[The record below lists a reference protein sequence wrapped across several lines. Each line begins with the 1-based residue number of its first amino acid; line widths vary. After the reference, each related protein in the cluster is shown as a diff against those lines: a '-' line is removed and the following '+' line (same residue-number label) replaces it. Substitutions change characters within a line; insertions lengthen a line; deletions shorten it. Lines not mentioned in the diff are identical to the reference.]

1 MRGADPSLPL
11 EAHLR
16 TRHSFLVAAALSAS
30 VGSAPAW
37 GQAQISGSLRGTIA
51 DAAGAAIPNATVHL
65 VNPGDSS
72 DRPTPANG
80 QGQFTLTNVQPG
92 TYTVRV
98 EAPGFATQ
106 VFSNIEFILNQV
118 RKLNVTLQPGEVSQQ
133 VEVTGD
139 TASLTTLDTSV
150 GSLIDQ
156 QRIQALPLNGR
167 DFQNL
172 IFLSA
177 GTTRDAGSTGQGSA
191 TASGGARPT
200 DNNFL
205 IDGGDSN
212 DPRVPSGSAGN
223 IGNSTSSVPI
233 DAIREFT
240 VITSS
245 PTAQFGRS
253 SGSVVNVVTRSGVN
267 DLHFTLWEFAR
278 NKALNTRN
286 FFNPVGF
293 KSPFNE
299 NQFGGWGGGKLRR
312 DKLFLSAAYEGFRQ
326 RSTTPTNVQVPTTQF
341 IDALTQP
348 LTQALFRGAYPAV
361 NGPAFDPTNP
371 ATWQGSLNR
380 NIANNVDAD
389 TGFVRLD
396 QNFSEKNQAFATLSI
411 VDAVPAAALNGGN
424 LPGDGVG
431 QTGRDYHA
439 VVQDTYILSPHL
451 LNTARVSLQRTPTA
465 YKYEDPLAGLVAAGA
480 LRPAGPNAGTPFS
493 PNVAD
498 PNGIPTIAFLS
509 GRFNTIG
516 VANNFPQG
524 RTEDVLTYQNS
535 IDWERGRHDIKAGFQ
550 LARVYDNTI
559 FSNNLR
565 PSDSVLDSVA
575 APAANGLTAA
585 QATAQAEF
593 ANINALALNTQQQSF
608 YNSGSSERG
617 YRLTEQGYFVQDTW
631 RATDRITLDLGLR
644 YEIYNPF
651 NETRGLLSNA
661 YVLGANG
668 RPEACT
674 HLPYDAG
681 LAGAAVVNP
690 TQYGIGSYCTKYN
703 NLAPRIG
710 IAWDAKGNGQTVV
723 RAGYGIYYD
732 RVFGNIYGNSR
743 FNPPFTVSTTL
754 AGGNYTGQTA
764 SSAVNPTNA
773 YSLTTIDPGLRNPL
787 TEGYNLA
794 VSQQL
799 DNNTVLTLTY
809 VGAAGSRLLATQQP
823 NLGASFANGFRPS
836 NGGPGTRSQTDI
848 TDGVIRAPFADFT
861 HRVSIAGS
869 SYNAFLADA
878 RRRLANGLTVEG
890 AYTWSHSR
898 DDLSDDVTGSNDSS
912 TPQATLEN
920 LLAPLMA
927 AGSSCPGAAGT
938 PSAASRLQ
946 AAVICATGNPQLSA
960 AQAEGI
966 FVQNYLRYAPIQY
979 NYGDSSYDLRQRF
992 AGSVIYALPFGRNAH
1007 FLAALPSA
1015 ADHAVSGWSV
1025 SSIVDTQTGT
1035 PFIPVSGSDANKDGN
1050 TNDRTVAVGNLG
1062 AKSGHLVKSFGGPV
1076 PVVTYFNN
1084 QAAQSVGDGV
1094 VDPRQRLERGTLRQ
1108 PGITNWDFQAVKATK
1123 LTEQLNLRFSADFFN
1138 ILNHTN
1144 FNPLTTSITSAT
1156 YGQSLSQRLLGQT
1169 EARQIQFGLK
1179 LEY

>member
-1 MRGADPSLPL
+1 MEICLKTHRRSSFKAASL
-11 EAHLR
+11 
-16 TRHSFLVAAALSAS
+16 AAAVFATYAG
-30 VGSAPAW
+30 VPPAW
-37 GQAQISGSLRGTIA
+37 SQAQISGSLRGTIV
-51 DAAGAAIPNATVHL
+51 DSAGAAVPNAIVHL
-65 VNPGDSS
+65 LNPGDGS
-72 DRPTPANG
+72 DRPVPANG
-80 QGQFTLTNVQPG
+80 QGQFSLTNVQPG
-92 TYTVRV
+92 TYALRV
-98 EAPGFATQ
+98 EAPGFEAQ
-106 VFSNIEFILNQV
+106 VFSKIEFILNQV
-118 RKLNVTLQPGEVSQQ
+118 RELNVTLKPGEVSQQ

-139 TASLTTLDTSV
+139 AASLTTLDTSV
-150 GSLIDQ
+150 GSLIDE

-172 IFLSA
+172 IYLSA
-177 GTTRDAGSTGQGSA
+177 GTTRDAGGTGQGST

-200 DNNFL
+200 NNNFL

-253 SGSVVNVVTRSGVN
+253 SGSVVNVVTRSGTN
-267 DLHFTLWEFAR
+267 DQHFTLWEFAR

-286 FFNPVGF
+286 FFNPIGF

-299 NQFGGWGGGKLRR
+299 NEFGGWGGGKLWR
-312 DKLFLSAAYEGFRQ
+312 DKLFYSGAYEGFRQ

-361 NGPAFDPTNP
+361 SGPAFDPANP
-371 ATWQGSLNR
+371 ATWQGSFNR
-380 NIANNVDAD
+380 NEANNVDAD
-389 TGFVRLD
+389 TGFLRLD
-396 QNFSEKNQAFATLSI
+396 RNFSEKNQAFATLSI

-431 QTGRDYHA
+431 QTGRDYHV
-439 VVQDTYILSPHL
+439 VVQDTWIASPHF

-465 YKYEDPLAGLVAAGA
+465 YKYENSPAGLIAAGT
-480 LRPAGPNAGTPFS
+480 LRSAPPNAGAPFS
-493 PNVAD
+493 TNTAD

-509 GRFNTIG
+509 SRFNTIG

-524 RTEDVLTYQNS
+524 RTEDVLTYQDS
-535 IDWERGRHDIKAGFQ
+535 IGWEHGRHDVKAGFQ
-550 LARVYDNTI
+550 LARVYDNTV
-559 FSNNLR
+559 FSNNVR
-565 PSDSVLDSVA
+565 PSDTVLDSVA
-575 APAANGLTAA
+575 APAANGLSAA
-585 QATAQAEF
+585 QASAEAEF

-617 YRLTEQGYFVQDTW
+617 YRLWEQGYFVQDTW
-631 RATDRITLDLGLR
+631 RATSRVTLDLGLR
-644 YEIYNPF
+644 WEIYNPF
-651 NETRGLLSNA
+651 TESKNLLSNA
-661 YVLGANG
+661 YVLDSSGK
-668 RPEACT
+668 PESCT
-674 HLPYDAG
+674 HLPFSAG
-681 LAGAAVVNP
+681 LASVAVVNP
-690 TQYGIGSYCTKYN
+690 TQYSIGSYCSKFN
-703 NLAPRIG
+703 DFAPRVG
-710 IAWDAKGNGQTVV
+710 VAWDAKGNGTTVV

-732 RVFGNIYGNSR
+732 RVFGNVYGNSR
-743 FNPPFTVSTTL
+743 FNPPYTVSTTL
-754 AGGNYTGQTA
+754 TGGNYTGQIA

-773 YSLTTIDPGLRNPL
+773 YSLTTIDPGLRNPM
-787 TEGYNLA
+787 TEQYNLA

-799 DNNTVLTLTY
+799 DANTVLTLTY
-809 VGAAGSRLLATQQP
+809 VGATGSRLLATQQP
-823 NLGASFANGFRPS
+823 NLGSSFANGFRPS
-836 NGGPGTRSQTDI
+836 NGDVNARSQVDI
-848 TDGVIRAPFADFT
+848 NNGIIRPPFADFT

-869 SYNAFLADA
+869 SYNALLVDA
-878 RRRLANGLTVEG
+878 RRRLASGLTVEG

-898 DDLSDDVTGSNDSS
+898 DDLSDDVSGSNDSS

-927 AGSSCPGAAGT
+927 AGSSCPGASGT

-946 AAVICATGNPQLSA
+946 AAVICATGNSQLST
-960 AQAEGI
+960 AQAESL

-979 NYGDSSYDLRQRF
+979 NYGDSSYDVRQRF
-992 AGSVIYALPFGRNAH
+992 AGSVIYALPFGHNAR
-1007 FLAALPSA
+1007 FFAAVPPTV
-1015 ADHAVSGWSV
+1015 DRTVSGWSI
-1025 SSIVDTQTGT
+1025 SSIIDTQTGT
-1035 PFIPVSGSDANKDGN
+1035 PFIPVSGADANKDGN
-1050 TNDRTVAVGNLG
+1050 TNDRTVAIGNLG
-1062 AKSGHLVKSFGGPV
+1062 PSGGRLIKTFGGPN
-1076 PVVTYFNN
+1076 PVVSYFQN
-1084 QAAQSVGDGV
+1084 ATAQSAGDGV

-1108 PGITNWDFQAVKATK
+1108 PGITNWDFQAVKSTK

-1144 FNPLTTSITSAT
+1144 FSPLSTSISNAT
-1156 YGQSLSQRLLGQT
+1156 YGQALSQRLLGQT